1 MDKQAQEAGM
11 FRPNSILLAG
21 AVLALLTVLGGMAL
35 LKGGLY
41 ISMHEG
47 DTIHLVDIVLRM
59 AAGEWPH
66 LDFTTPI
73 GPLAFAPIALF
84 SWAGLGI
91 GQSVLWGQVLTAAVL
106 APAVWW
112 VAATRMERG
121 AAFLFVVYLMV
132 LILALIHGEDHA
144 SVSIS
149 MHYNR
154 WAWALAYLAIVAAV
168 LPPMDKGTGTVDGLI
183 VGLAMA
189 ALALIKVTY
198 FAAFAIPVAL
208 ALILTNQRR
217 AIVVALIAGLAVVAL
232 VTGLAGPDYWLA
244 YMADLQEVAASET
257 RAQPGLP
264 LREVITGPLY
274 LGASLTALAAVVFLR
289 QAGAETGGLILLLLL
304 PGFFYVTFQNFG
316 NDPQWLILL
325 AVLLLA
331 LKPAAGGEGRNGFGL
346 THRAALGGAA
356 AVALAFAAPSFF
368 NLAWSPFRH
377 YSVDTE
383 TFVPI
388 LPRGGV
394 NADLQTRQARARRTD
409 ITVPVDAP
417 TLGLPAFREE
427 ENREEPIVFLGET
440 RAYCALD
447 AGMIAMFDAVARDL
461 EEAGYG
467 GRRVFTADLFN
478 PYWMFGDLAP
488 LPGGAPW
495 NYGDLSGFETAEF
508 LMVPTCP
515 TMPRVQSPILAA
527 LQERGTD
534 DLAEVRRTPLYT
546 LYRIGEADL
555 PASAGPLIAPPP
567 DALPGAALED
577 RATEEDAIDPEAAR
591 AIDALIEG
599 AIAQPAR

>member
-1 MDKQAQEAGM
+1 M
-11 FRPNSILLAG
+11 FRPNSIILAG
-21 AVLALLTVLGGMAL
+21 AVLALLTVLGGIAL

-41 ISMHEG
+41 VSMHEG
-47 DTIHLVDIVLRM
+47 DTIHLVEIVLRM
-59 AAGEWPH
+59 AAGEWPQ

-91 GQSVLWGQVLTAAVL
+91 GQSILWGQVLGAALL

-121 AAFLFVVYLMV
+121 PAFLFVVYIMV
-132 LILALIHGEDHA
+132 LMLALVHGEDHA
-144 SVSIS
+144 SISIS

-154 WAWALAYLAIVAAV
+154 WAWALAYLAILAAV
-168 LPPMDKGTGTVDGLI
+168 LPPMGKGTGTADGLI

-208 ALILTNQRR
+208 GMLLTGQRR
-217 AIVVALIAGLAVVAL
+217 AIVVAIIAGVAVVAL
-232 VTGLAGPDYWLA
+232 VTVLAGPDYWLA
-244 YMADLQEVAASET
+244 YMADLREVAASET
-257 RAQPGLP
+257 RPQPGLP
-264 LREVITGPLY
+264 LREVITGPFY
-274 LGASLTALAAVVFLR
+274 LGSSLTALAAVIFLR
-289 QAGAETGGLILLLLL
+289 QAGAETGGLMVLLLL

-346 THRAALGGAA
+346 THKAALGGAA

-377 YSVDTE
+377 YSVDTQE
-383 TFVPI
+383 FVPI

-394 NADLQTRQARARRTD
+394 NADLQTRQIRARRTD

-417 TLGLPAFREE
+417 SLGLAAFREE
-427 ENREEPIVFLGET
+427 EKRETPIVFLGET
-440 RAYCALD
+440 RAYCGLD
-447 AGMIAMFDAVARDL
+447 NGMVAMFDAVARDL
-461 EEAGYG
+461 DEAGYG

-495 NYGDLSGFETAEF
+495 NYGDLAGFDAAEF

-515 TMPRVQSPILAA
+515 TLPRVQSPILAA
-527 LQERGTD
+527 LEERGTD
-534 DLAEVRRTPLYT
+534 DLTEVRRTPLYT
-546 LYRIGEADL
+546 LYRVGEAEL
-555 PASAGPLIAPPP
+555 PAIAEPQAEVVP
-567 DALPGAALED
+567 DALPEAALEGEG
-577 RATEEDAIDPEAAR
+577 TEDDPIDPDAAR
-591 AIDALIEG
+591 AIDTLINR
-599 AIAQPAR
+599 AIGQPSP

>member
-1 MDKQAQEAGM
+1 M

-21 AVLALLTVLGGMAL
+21 LVLALLAGLGGTAL

-41 ISMHEG
+41 IGMHEG
-47 DTIHLVDIVLRM
+47 DTIHLMEIVLRM
-59 AAGEWPH
+59 AAGAWPQ
-66 LDFTTPI
+66 LDFATPI

-91 GQSVLWGQVLTAAVL
+91 GQSILWGQVLTAALL

-112 VAATRMERG
+112 VAATRMDRG
-121 AAFLFVVYLMV
+121 PAFLFVIYVMV
-132 LILALIHGEDHA
+132 LVLALIHGEDHA
-144 SVSIS
+144 SISIS

-168 LPPMDKGTGTVDGLI
+168 LPPMDKGTGTADGLI

-189 ALALIKVTY
+189 GLALIKVTY
-198 FAAFAIPVAL
+198 FAAFAIPVLL
-208 ALILTNQRR
+208 ALVMTGQRR
-217 AIVVALIAGLAVVAL
+217 ALVVALIAGLVVLAL

-244 YMADLQEVAASET
+244 YIADLREVAASET
-257 RAQPGLP
+257 RPQPGLP

-274 LGASLTALAAVVFLR
+274 LGSSLTALAAVVFLR

-331 LKPAAGGEGRNGFGL
+331 LKPAVGGEGRNSFGL
-346 THRAALGGAA
+346 THKAALGGAA

-383 TFVPI
+383 SFVPI

-394 NADLQTRQARARRTD
+394 NADLQTRQARALRTD
-409 ITVPVDAP
+409 ITVPLDAP
-417 TLGLPAFREE
+417 DLGLPAFREE
-427 ENREEPIVFLGET
+427 EMREHTVVFLGET
-440 RAYCALD
+440 RGYCELSN
-447 AGMIAMFDAVARDL
+447 GMIAMFDAVARDL
-461 EEAGYG
+461 EAAGYG
-467 GRRVFTADLFN
+467 GRRVFAADLFN
-478 PYWMFGDLAP
+478 PYWMYGDLAP

-495 NYGDLSGFETAEF
+495 NYGDLAGFDAAEF
-508 LMVPTCP
+508 LLVPTCP
-515 TMPRVQSPILAA
+515 TLPRVQAPILTA
-527 LQERGTD
+527 LETRGTE
-534 DLAEVRRTPLYT
+534 DLTEVRRTALYT
-546 LYRIGEADL
+546 LYRIGDVML
-555 PASAGPLIAPPP
+555 PASAGPQEEALP
-567 DALPGAALED
+567 DALPGAALE
-577 RATEEDAIDPEAAR
+577 AEEIDPDAAE
-591 AIDALIEG
+591 AIDALIDD
-599 AIAQPAR
+599 AIDAQSR